1 MINQIKSVLRDEM
14 ILLSVFY
21 PLEKCIIKKKYLLD
35 RAGIESG
42 FAVVFAIPYYT
53 KSCDGKKNISAYA
66 VSRDYHLYIK
76 GLESRIVPKLKALYP
91 DVSFAF
97 FADHS
102 PIDERDA
109 AVRAGLGIYGK
120 NRLIIT
126 EPYSSYVFLGE
137 LIVGATLPEGSYVD
151 RDIQYCENC
160 GLCQKNCPWLC
171 GESAECLSA
180 MTQKKGELSDSEK
193 KLIKK
198 YGIWGCDICT
208 EVCPHTKKAKELGSI
223 YSPIEFFNTQTTP
236 FITYETIE
244 KMSDSEFCERAYS
257 WRGRETVLRNIAVAE
272 CGDEEG

>member
-160 GLCQKNCPWLC
+160 GLCQKTARGC
-171 GESAECLSA
+171 AE
-180 MTQKKGELSDSEK
+180 
-193 KLIKK
+193 
-198 YGIWGCDICT
+198 
-208 EVCPHTKKAKELGSI
+208 KAQNVSR
-223 YSPIEFFNTQTTP
+223 Q
-236 FITYETIE
+236 
-244 KMSDSEFCERAYS
+244 
-257 WRGRETVLRNIAVAE
+257 
-272 CGDEEG
+272 